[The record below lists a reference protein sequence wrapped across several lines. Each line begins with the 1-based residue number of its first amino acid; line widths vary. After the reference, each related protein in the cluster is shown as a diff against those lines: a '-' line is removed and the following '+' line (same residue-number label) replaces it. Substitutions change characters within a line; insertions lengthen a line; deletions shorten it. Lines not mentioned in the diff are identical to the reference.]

1 MAFGIDDFKSVAAN
15 PTTLSYALIAC
26 TSLILGYYTMYDQ
39 NGPVSEQ
46 REEPVSDQRE
56 EPVSD
61 QREEPVSEQRE
72 EPVSEQR
79 EEPVPE
85 QREEPVPEPVPEQK
99 EPEPTIP
106 SMGGKKKKSRR
117 HRKRTNRSAKQ
128 RK

>member
-46 REEPVSDQRE
+46 REEPVSD
-56 EPVSD
+56 
-61 QREEPVSEQRE
+61 QRE